1 MENHHAY
8 SFSIGK
14 PSINGPFSVAMLN
27 NRRVYKTATIKRC
40 TCQEMDGN
48 QTSDLRSRDFTRQS
62 RRVCP
67 TKLSRVVSQMNT
79 VQKPV
84 IMLAEEGDSQFMDDD
99 NPQLIQQR
107 VYNPEKNHQPTII
120 YQSTSSFMISYVEW
134 LKRLKS
140 LFSVNRNISHD
151 LWFLGSVT
159 VRSLSFAQI
168 CWSNHVKCQVLSW
181 LPASI
186 RCCCSAR
193 ASDHAA
199 WGSRGSGYGMLWVKT
214 LVP

>member
-84 IMLAEEGDSQFMDDD
+84 SMLAEAGDSQFMDDD

-120 YQSTSSFMISYVEW
+120 YQSTSSFMISYVE
-134 LKRLKS
+134 
-140 LFSVNRNISHD
+140 
-151 LWFLGSVT
+151 
-159 VRSLSFAQI
+159 
-168 CWSNHVKCQVLSW
+168 
-181 LPASI
+181 
-186 RCCCSAR
+186 
-193 ASDHAA
+193 
-199 WGSRGSGYGMLWVKT
+199 
-214 LVP
+214 